1 MRQTRID
8 RVFIAACMAVAACG
22 TPRAAADNGATPNGG
37 SADTL
42 PAPRDSTTAPTPG
55 GSAAAP
61 VSPLDSTAA
70 TMASGTVK
78 IVYSRPAM
86 RGRVIFGGLVPFAQV
101 WRTGANAATSL
112 ITTSDIEINGVRV
125 PKGSY
130 TLYSLPE
137 RGARDSTVG
146 SWQLIVNRQ
155 TGQWGTEY
163 HAEQD
168 LARIPLRVSTSAEPI
183 PRFRIAVEPAGAG
196 RATLTLAWERTVGT
210 ADITA
215 RP

>member
-22 TPRAAADNGATPNGG
+22 TPRAAADNGATPNAG

-42 PAPRDSTTAPTPG
+42 S
-55 GSAAAP
+55 AP